1 MNTSMFYLT
10 TQSEITFKNMCL
22 IILFA
27 LPILLIIFIYCAWA
41 TDHIQRFNSEK
52 YRVVIKDMIGLL
64 IIPLIINIFS
74 NQLTITDFKTSIFL
88 LIALFILYLVADLWD
103 AASTN
108 DIHTIKH
115 FIVIMGILVFILFG
129 IVVFFLFSTEVL
141 AIIYEIINLLKTI

>member
-1 MNTSMFYLT
+1 MLYLT

-22 IILFA
+22 LILFA

-88 LIALFILYLVADLWD
+88 LIALFILYLGADLWD

-108 DIHTIKH
+108 DIHVVKH
-115 FIVIMGILVFILFG
+115 FIWIMVILILILFVSTTL
-129 IVVFFLFSTEVL
+129 ILFSTEVL
-141 AIIYEIINLLKTI
+141 TSSLTFTVKAAVFPS